1 MDFKL
6 NEEQLMLQDTAA
18 RLVRDTY
25 GFEQR
30 EQYRNTEHGFSGPFM
45 QQLGEL
51 GLCAV
56 PFAEA
61 YGGFGGGGVENMLI
75 MTELGRGLCLEPYL
89 HSVIFAGGLVAQLGT
104 EAQKQALLLPLGNAS
119 LQMAVA
125 LDEPQSH
132 YQLHDVLTT
141 AEPVN
146 GGWKLNGR
154 KSVVVGGQSAGLIL
168 VSARTSH
175 GERDEKGISLF
186 LLDPQ
191 TPGVR
196 RRAFATMDGRMACE
210 LYLEDVFVS
219 SNEVLGDM
227 GQALPALRYQQGRC
241 IAAQCAEAVGSMEA
255 ACALTLDYLKTRKQ
269 FGQPIGKFQAL
280 QHRMVDM
287 RIELDQATSMTLLA
301 ACVADQADTDERSRT
316 LAAAKFIVSRASRFV
331 ADQGIQLHGGIGLT
345 WEYVL
350 SHHAKHLLMVAR
362 QWGDDDHHLQ
372 AYAKLMQVSPA
383 GQQVA

>member
-6 NEEQLMLQDTAA
+6 TEEQLMLQETAA
-18 RLVRDTY
+18 RLVRDVY
-25 GFEQR
+25 GFERR
-30 EQYRNTEHGFSGPFM
+30 EQYRQSQQGFSARLM

-56 PFAEA
+56 PFAET
-61 YGGFGGGGVENMLI
+61 YGGYGGSGVENMLV

-89 HSVIFAGGLVAQLGT
+89 QSVIFAGGLLAQLGS
-104 EAQKQALLLPLGNAS
+104 EAQKDRLLPQVGSAS
-119 LQMAVA
+119 LQLAVA

-132 YQLHDVLTT
+132 YRLNDVQTR
-141 AEPVN
+141 AEPVT

-154 KSVVVGGQSAGLIL
+154 KSVIIGGQSAGLLL

-175 GERDEKGISLF
+175 GVRDEQGISVF

-191 TPGVR
+191 EAGVSR
-196 RRAFATMDGRMACE
+196 RDFATLDGRKACE
-210 LYLEDVFVS
+210 LYLEDVFVNAS
-219 SNEVLGDM
+219 ALLGEP

-255 ACALTLDYLKTRKQ
+255 ACALTLDYLKTRQQ
-269 FGQPIGKFQAL
+269 FGQPIGKFQVL

-301 ACVADQADTDERSRT
+301 ACVADQADSDERSRR

-331 ADQGIQLHGGIGLT
+331 ADQAIQLHGGIGLT
-345 WEYVL
+345 WEYML

-362 QWGDDDHHLQ
+362 QMGDDDHHLQ
-372 AYAKLMQVSPA
+372 AYAQLMQVA
-383 GQQVA
+383 

>member
-6 NEEQLMLQDTAA
+6 TEEQLMLQNTAA

-30 EQYRNTEHGFSGPFM
+30 ETYSQSEYGFSEVFM
-45 QQLGEL
+45 QQLGDL

-61 YGGFGGGGVENMLI
+61 YGGFDGSGVENMLI

-89 HSVIFAGGLVAQLGT
+89 YSVILAGGLVAQLGS
-104 EAQKQALLLPLGNAS
+104 EAQKETLLMQLGSAS

-125 LDEPQSH
+125 LEEPQSH
-132 YQLHDVLTT
+132 YQLHDVQTT

-154 KSVVVGGQSAGLIL
+154 KSVVVGGHSAGLIL
-168 VSARTSH
+168 VSART
-175 GERDEKGISLF
+175 GNGIRDEEGISLF
-186 LLDPQ
+186 LVDPQ
-191 TPGVR
+191 SSGVQR
-196 RRAFATMDGRMACE
+196 RSFATIDGRKACE
-210 LYLEDVFVS
+210 LYLDNVFVDS
-219 SNEVLGDM
+219 YAMLGEV
-227 GQALPALRYQQGRC
+227 GQALPALQYQQGRC

-255 ACALTLDYLKTRKQ
+255 ACALTLDYLKTRQQ
-269 FGQPIGKFQAL
+269 FGQPIGKFQVL

-301 ACVADQADTDERSRT
+301 ACMADQEDSHERSRI

-345 WEYVL
+345 WEYIL

-362 QWGDDDHHLQ
+362 QFGDDDHHLR
-372 AYAKLMQVSPA
+372 AYAKLMQVA
-383 GQQVA
+383 

>member
-6 NEEQLMLQDTAA
+6 TEEQLMLQGTAA

-30 EQYRNTEHGFSGPFM
+30 EKFSQSEHGFSREFM
-45 QQLGEL
+45 QQLGDL

-61 YGGFGGGGVENMLI
+61 YGGFGGSGVENMLI

-89 HSVIFAGGLVAQLGT
+89 PSVIFAGGLISQLGSEAQKEMLLAQLG
-104 EAQKQALLLPLGNAS
+104 NAG

-125 LDEPQSH
+125 VDEPQSH
-132 YQLHDVLTT
+132 YQLQDVQTT
-141 AEPVN
+141 ADAVT

-154 KSVVVGGQSAGLIL
+154 KSVVIGGQSAGLIL

-175 GERDEKGISLF
+175 GTRDEQGISLF
-186 LLDPQ
+186 LVDPQ
-191 TPGVR
+191 DRGVR
-196 RRAFATMDGRMACE
+196 RRTFTTMDGRNACE
-210 LYLEDVFVS
+210 LYLDEVFVK
-219 SNEVLGDM
+219 SNAVLGSV

-255 ACALTLDYLKTRKQ
+255 ACALTLDYLKTRQQ

-287 RIELDQATSMTLLA
+287 RIELDQATSMTLYA
-301 ACVADQADTDERSRT
+301 ACVADQADSDERSRV
-316 LAAAKFIVSRASRFV
+316 LAAAKFIVSRASRYV
-331 ADQGIQLHGGIGLT
+331 ADQAIQLHGGIGLT
-345 WEYVL
+345 WEYML
-350 SHHAKHLLMVAR
+350 SHHAKHLFMVAR
-362 QWGDDDHHLQ
+362 QFGDDDHHLQ
-372 AYAKLMQVSPA
+372 TFAKLML
-383 GQQVA
+383 VA

>member
-6 NEEQLMLQDTAA
+6 TEEQLMLQETAA
-18 RLVRDTY
+18 RLVRDVY
-25 GFEQR
+25 GFEHR
-30 EQYRNTEHGFSGPFM
+30 EQYRQSRQGFSGPFM

-61 YGGFGGGGVENMLI
+61 YGGYGGSGVENMLI

-89 HSVIFAGGLVAQLGT
+89 HSVIFSGGLVEQLGT
-104 EAQKQALLLPLGNAS
+104 DTQKDQLLPQVGSAS
-119 LQMAVA
+119 LQLAVA

-132 YQLHDVLTT
+132 YQLHDVQTT
-141 AEPVN
+141 AEPVS

-154 KSVVVGGQSAGLIL
+154 KSVIIGGQSAGLIL
-168 VSARTSH
+168 VSARTS
-175 GERDEKGISLF
+175 GGVRDEKGITLF
-186 LLDPQ
+186 LVDPQ
-191 TPGVR
+191 DNGVSR
-196 RRAFATMDGRMACE
+196 RSFDTLDGRMACE
-210 LYLEDVFVS
+210 LYLEDVFVKTTA
-219 SNEVLGDM
+219 VLGEV

-255 ACALTLDYLKTRKQ
+255 ACALTLDYLKTRRQ
-269 FGQPIGKFQAL
+269 FGQAIGKFQVL

-301 ACVADQADTDERSRT
+301 ACVADQADSDERSRI

-345 WEYVL
+345 WEYML

-362 QWGDDDHHLQ
+362 QFGDDDHHLQ
-372 AYAKLMQVSPA
+372 AYAKLMP
-383 GQQVA
+383 VA

>member
-6 NEEQLMLQDTAA
+6 TEEQLMLQDTAA

-30 EQYRNTEHGFSGPFM
+30 EQFSQSEQGFSREFM
-45 QQLGEL
+45 QQLGDL

-61 YGGFGGGGVENMLI
+61 YGGFGGGGVETMLV

-89 HSVIFAGGLVAQLGT
+89 HSVIFAGGLVNQLGT
-104 EAQKQALLLPLGNAS
+104 EAQKDRLLAQLGSAG

-125 LDEPQSH
+125 VDEPQSH
-132 YQLHDVLTT
+132 YQLHDVRTV
-141 AEPVN
+141 AEPVT

-175 GERDEKGISLF
+175 GHRDEEGISLF
-186 LLDPQ
+186 LIDPQ
-191 TPGVR
+191 DSGVHR
-196 RRAFATMDGRMACE
+196 RTFATMDGRKACE
-210 LYLEDVFVS
+210 LYLDEVFVKS
-219 SNEVLGDM
+219 AAVLGPV

-241 IAAQCAEAVGSMEA
+241 IAAQCAQAVGSMEA
-255 ACALTLDYLKTRKQ
+255 ACALTLDYLKTRQQ

-287 RIELDQATSMTLLA
+287 RIELDQATSMTLYA
-301 ACVADQADTDERSRT
+301 ACVADQADSDERSRV

-345 WEYVL
+345 WEYML

-362 QWGDDDHHLQ
+362 QFGDDDHHLQ
-372 AYAKLMQVSPA
+372 AFAKLMR
-383 GQQVA
+383 VA

>member
-6 NEEQLMLQDTAA
+6 TQEQLMLQDTVA

-30 EQYRNTEHGFSGPFM
+30 EAFSQCEHGFSQGFM
-45 QQLGEL
+45 QQLGDL

-56 PFAEA
+56 PFADT
-61 YGGFGGGGVENMLI
+61 YGGFGGSGVETMLI

-89 HSVIFAGGLVAQLGT
+89 HSVIFAGGLVAQLGS
-104 EAQKQALLLPLGNAS
+104 EAQKQTLLPPLGSAE

-125 LDEPQSH
+125 VDEPQSH
-132 YQLHDVLTT
+132 YQLHDVQTV
-141 AEPVN
+141 AEPVTD
-146 GGWKLNGR
+146 GWKLNGR
-154 KSVVVGGQSAGLIL
+154 KSVVVGGQSAGLIV

-175 GERDEKGISLF
+175 GGRDEQGISLF
-186 LLDPQ
+186 LVDPQ
-191 TPGVR
+191 EVGVR
-196 RRAFATMDGRMACE
+196 RRAFPTMDGRMACE
-210 LYLEDVFVS
+210 LYLEDVFVKS
-219 SNEVLGDM
+219 DAVLGEV
-227 GQALPALRYQQGRC
+227 GQVLPALRYQQGRC

-255 ACALTLDYLKTRKQ
+255 ACALTLDYLKTRQQ
-269 FGQPIGKFQAL
+269 FGQPIGKFQVL

-301 ACVADQADTDERSRT
+301 ACVADQADSDERSRV

-345 WEYVL
+345 WEYML

-362 QWGDDDHHLQ
+362 QFGDDDHHLRVF
-372 AYAKLMQVSPA
+372 AGLME
-383 GQQVA
+383 VA

>member
-1 MDFKL
+1 MDFQL
-6 NEEQLMLQDTAA
+6 TEEQLMLQDTAA

-30 EQYRNTEHGFSGPFM
+30 ESFSQSEPGFSRAFM
-45 QQLGEL
+45 QQLGDL

-61 YGGFGGGGVENMLI
+61 YGGFGGSGVENMLI

-89 HSVIFAGGLVAQLGT
+89 HSVIFAGGLISQLGT
-104 EAQKQALLLPLGNAS
+104 EAQKERLLAQLGSAS

-125 LDEPQSH
+125 VDEPQSH
-132 YQLHDVLTT
+132 YQLHDVQTT
-141 AEPVN
+141 AVAVT

-154 KSVVVGGQSAGLIL
+154 KSVVIGGQSAGLIL
-168 VSARTSH
+168 VSART
-175 GERDEKGISLF
+175 GQGTRDEQGISLF
-186 LLDPQ
+186 LVDPQ
-191 TPGVR
+191 HNGVR
-196 RRAFATMDGRMACE
+196 RRTFATMDGRKACE
-210 LYLEDVFVS
+210 LYLDEVFVKCDA
-219 SNEVLGDM
+219 VLGSL

-255 ACALTLDYLKTRKQ
+255 ACALTLDYLKTRQQ
-269 FGQPIGKFQAL
+269 FGQPIGKFQVL

-287 RIELDQATSMTLLA
+287 RMELDQATSMTLLA
-301 ACVADQADTDERSRT
+301 ACVADQEDSHERCRL

-331 ADQGIQLHGGIGLT
+331 ADQGIQMHGGIGLT
-345 WEYVL
+345 WEYML

-362 QWGDDDHHLQ
+362 QFGDDDHHLQ
-372 AYAKLMQVSPA
+372 AYAKLMQVA
-383 GQQVA
+383 

>member
-6 NEEQLMLQDTAA
+6 TEEQLMLQETAG
-18 RLVRDTY
+18 RLVRDVY

-30 EQYRNTEHGFSGPFM
+30 EQYRQSTHGFSVPFM
-45 QQLGEL
+45 QQLGDL

-61 YGGFGGGGVENMLI
+61 YGGYAGSGVDNMLI

-89 HSVIFAGGLVAQLGT
+89 HSVIFAGGLIAQLGS
-104 EAQKQALLLPLGNAS
+104 EAQKARLLPQVADAS
-119 LQMAVA
+119 LQLAVA
-125 LDEPQSH
+125 VDEPQGH
-132 YQLHDVLTT
+132 YQLHDVQTL
-141 AEPVN
+141 AEPVD

-154 KSVVVGGQSAGLIL
+154 KSVIIGGQSAGLIL
-168 VSARTSH
+168 VSARTSE
-175 GERDEKGISLF
+175 GARDENGISLF

-191 TPGVR
+191 ACGVQR
-196 RRAFATMDGRMACE
+196 RVFDTVDGRKACD
-210 LYLEDVFVS
+210 LFLEDVFVAS
-219 SNEVLGDM
+219 AALLGEP
-227 GQALPALRYQQGRC
+227 GQALPALRYQQGRA
-241 IAAQCAEAVGSMEA
+241 IAAQCAEAIGSMEA
-255 ACALTLDYLKTRKQ
+255 ACALTLDYLKTRQQ

-287 RIELDQATSMTLLA
+287 RIELDQATSMTLYA
-301 ACVADQADTDERSRT
+301 ACVADQADSDERRRV

-345 WEYVL
+345 WEYML

-362 QWGDDDHHLQ
+362 QFGDDDHHLQ
-372 AYAKLMQVSPA
+372 AYAKLMPA
-383 GQQVA
+383 A